1 MLLLPSVCFLI
12 IVCCV
17 FFACIYGYGDLWF
30 LFFFSVCFY
39 LIFRLFGEVSVF
51 LFFLFVDNNTGGG
64 VFAVSGLFDNCLL
77 CFFVLAFI

>member
-1 MLLLPSVCFLI
+1 MLLLPSVCFLV

-17 FFACIYGYGDLWF
+17 FLLAFMVMVACGSC
-30 LFFFSVCFY
+30 FFSVRFY

-51 LFFLFVDNNTGGG
+51 LFFLFVDNNTGGD

>member
-1 MLLLPSVCFLI
+1 MLLLPSVCFLV

-30 LFFFSVCFY
+30 LLFFCVFL

-51 LFFLFVDNNTGGG
+51 LFFLFVDNNAGGG
-64 VFAVSGLFDNCLL
+64 VFVVSDLFDDCLL
-77 CFFVLAFI
+77 CFFAFAFI